1 MSALLRR
8 NAKVIIDLVSL
19 HSAAT
24 IEPREREREREREEG
39 REGEKKSIKI
49 KETHAIARKA
59 PYNAPSGRYY
69 RIKSNVAAPRRET
82 KLQPIACTDK
92 CHS

>member
-24 IEPREREREREREEG
+24 IEPREREREGKRG
-39 REGEKKSIKI
+39 REGRRKK
-49 KETHAIARKA
+49 E
-59 PYNAPSGRYY
+59 Y
-69 RIKSNVAAPRRET
+69 
-82 KLQPIACTDK
+82 
-92 CHS
+92 